1 MMASG
6 AGRRSGHLNKPK
18 RRGCPDQKEC
28 RRRSSCA
35 PVRHA
40 ALAALLRVL
49 ACAGFLLVAGV
60 VAAAPPARLTLWQ
73 GFKFS
78 EVPMLRRNVD
88 EFVAEYRQKTGR
100 EVVIE
105 IGQVPFS
112 DMVKRLKSAA
122 LARQMPDMVIIDAN
136 SMVQLAFGG
145 VALPLDTL
153 PNFPAAS
160 IDELRARYVPGA
172 FDTNVITFKGERHLY
187 GLPAQTTTLAL
198 FWNKGM
204 FRAKAKELR
213 EAGLDP
219 ERAPRDWDEVVRYGK
234 VLTEPSKNLYGFGMN
249 NSFWF
254 SMPFYNQYGV
264 EIVRRNEAGLLEA
277 AFRGPRAEAA
287 VNRRVGL
294 YREHGIEGGAW
305 REGALDPDQGF
316 LNQRYAMILVGP
328 WQIENFRSSGLD
340 FGVALVP
347 RVPLAE
353 AKALGLVPPDADEN
367 STAAHALS
375 ASNIG
380 GQNIMVSTSSKHPDI
395 ALEFA
400 LHFTSEKVQRAWAE
414 ELGQIPILLAAQQ
427 NLKLDKFPEVP
438 VFIEQINLAKPLPA
452 LPYGAVLETEIVNP
466 EMNLVL
472 QGRQTAAQALE
483 RICAQMERRV
493 LKPVNDAEMAARAE
507 IRAKTQ
513 AGN

>member
-1 MMASG
+1 
-6 AGRRSGHLNKPK
+6 LT
-18 RRGCPDQKEC
+18 
-28 RRRSSCA
+28 CA
-35 PVRHA
+35 FLLLLTA
-40 ALAALLRVL
+40 TLAAEQ
-49 ACAGFLLVAGV
+49 
-60 VAAAPPARLTLWQ
+60 PARLTLWQ

-88 EFVAEYRQKTGR
+88 DFVAEYRQKTGR

-122 LARQMPDMVIIDAN
+122 LARQMPDMAIIDAN

-145 VALPLDTL
+145 VAMPLDTL
-153 PNFPAAS
+153 KNFPAGS
-160 IDELRARYVPGA
+160 IEELRARYVPGA

-198 FWNKGM
+198 FWNKAM
-204 FRAKAKELR
+204 FRAKERELR
-213 EAGLDP
+213 AAGLVP
-219 ERAPRDWDEVVRYGK
+219 ERAPRDWDEVIRYGK
-234 VLTEPSKNLYGFGMN
+234 ILTDPAQNLYGFGMN

-254 SMPFYNQYGV
+254 SMPYYNQYGV

-287 VNRRVGL
+287 VKRRVGL
-294 YREHGIEGGAW
+294 YREHGVEGGAW

-347 RVPLAE
+347 RVPLDE
-353 AKALGLVPPDADEN
+353 AKALGLVPPDTDEN
-367 STAAHALS
+367 STAARALS

-380 GQNIMVSTSSKHPDI
+380 GQNIMVSTSSKYPEI

-414 ELGQIPILLAAQQ
+414 QLGQIPILLAAQQ
-427 NLKLDKFPEVP
+427 NLNLDKFPEVP
-438 VFIEQINLAKPLPA
+438 IFIEQINLAKPLPA
-452 LPYGAVLETEIVNP
+452 LPYGGVLETEIVNP

-472 QGRQTAAQALE
+472 QGRQTPAQALE
-483 RICAQMERRV
+483 RICAQMEKRI
-493 LKPVNDAEMAARAE
+493 LKPVNDAEMAARTESAVKSAANPE
-507 IRAKTQ
+507 
-513 AGN
+513 N